1 MTERVVSS
9 SYAELLS
16 LPGYSFPDHCKR
28 THRRAMQDLVR
39 PTRREVAAYYSAYPK
54 AVGISSEVFTSVHAQ
69 RVRQLPQGGFELRVN
84 HRSSSTSNSK
94 TMTIICT
101 HLVLATGIYSHV
113 IPPPP
118 IFTSLLHSSNSSY
131 TTNPSAAPLL
141 VVGSGFTA
149 ADVMMAAKNAGR
161 KICHIYKWNPAR
173 PSPLKGCH
181 SQAYPEY
188 AQIYRRMKAV
198 STIATSSLKSPPPPI
213 DDSYEGF
220 PNARVVSAS
229 NDGRIRILTADGDVV
244 ERVVGGLKYCVGRRG
259 SLEYLSPELR
269 KAVGVVDAGWI
280 SGDTMRWRVEED
292 LEIAKGVF
300 VVGSLTGDSLVR
312 FGFGGCAYAAGKILG
327 QKTEEGGKRGGRG
340 EEEERGAET
349 VDVTRKA
356 SCVIT

>member
-1 MTERVVSS
+1 M
-9 SYAELLS
+9 LS
-16 LPGYSFPDHCKR
+16 LPGYSFPDHFRR
-28 THRRAMQDLVR
+28 THRRAMPDLVR

-54 AVGISSEVFTSVHAQ
+54 AVGISSEVFTNVHAQ

-84 HRSSSTSNSK
+84 HRSSPGGNK
-94 TMTIICT
+94 TMTIICK

-118 IFTSLLHSSNSSY
+118 IFAPLLHGPNACY
-131 TTNPSAAPLL
+131 TATPTAAPLL

-149 ADVMMAAKNAGR
+149 ADVMMAAKKASR
-161 KICHIYKWNPAR
+161 KICHIYKWNLAH

-198 STIATSSLKSPPPPI
+198 VAAPATSSPKSTPPPA
-213 DDSYEGF
+213 DDNYEGF

-229 NDGRIRILTADGDVV
+229 NDGRIRILTADGDIV
-244 ERVVGGLKYCVGRRG
+244 ERVVEGLKYCVGRRG
-259 SLEYLSPELR
+259 SLEYLSSELR

-280 SGDTMRWRVEED
+280 SGDTMRWRVEDD
-292 LEIAKGVF
+292 LEIAKGMF

-312 FGFGGCAYAAGKILG
+312 FGFGGCAYAAGKIS
-327 QKTEEGGKRGGRG
+327 GKRVERSGSRGGTRDEG
-340 EEEERGAET
+340 ERG
-349 VDVTRKA
+349 VDAADTIRRP
-356 SCVIT
+356 SCMIT